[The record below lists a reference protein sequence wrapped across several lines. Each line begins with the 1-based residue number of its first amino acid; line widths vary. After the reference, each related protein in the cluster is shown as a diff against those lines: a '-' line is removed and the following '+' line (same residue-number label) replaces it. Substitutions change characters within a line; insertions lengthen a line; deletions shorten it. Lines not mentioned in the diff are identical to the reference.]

1 MEREKF
7 SYLHSKD
14 SYETC
19 STLTADSF
27 HSFTESKFLI
37 RKKPNEDDDHT
48 ANAISNKIS
57 SSFIAMLQ
65 GVEVLCNLPIL
76 YIFKDTY
83 HLHPASLN
91 ILISIIK
98 IPWAIKLLWGIISD
112 TYPIFGYRRKYYL
125 MFGSGLCIL
134 SLLILGLISHT
145 NISLTIFLLVVYFFG
160 SALCNVIGEAQVIES
175 GRKGSIN
182 STAKNISI
190 FFAFRK
196 VGFAVMHYLSGYLLS
211 IMNNQHIFLISSI
224 LPLSI
229 FISAFF
235 VVEKRS
241 YKKCKIEKQIKSIYE
256 IIKTSY
262 IQKLILF
269 IFIMTSTP
277 SSGSILFFFMANEL
291 QFTPKLLGKISMF
304 QSLASLLAI
313 LLYMLILN
321 KINIK
326 KLLLYS
332 TIVIAPFSLLPLL
345 AVQKIN
351 IFIPNTLFIITDTIL
366 VEFIGELQSIP
377 ILVECSRIIPEGFE
391 STIYSFLLS
400 VNNFAIMVSSL
411 ISSILT
417 YQLGI
422 TSTNFDNLPKMIV
435 ICCLTNI
442 IPIIFLYNATKFD
455 NDSKAYK
462 SRDNHTLNS
471 WDSEST
477 LFDSQSYEIKNCEDI
492 KYFITENG
500 HDIPIQ

>member
-1 MEREKF
+1 MEKEKF
-7 SYLHSKD
+7 TYFQTQN

-19 STLTADSF
+19 STSTVDSF

-37 RKKPNEDDDHT
+37 KKKPNEDDDQN
-48 ANAISNKIS
+48 ANSISNKFS

-76 YIFKDTY
+76 YIFKDSY
-83 HLHPASLN
+83 QLHPATLN
-91 ILISIIK
+91 MLMSIIK

-125 MFGSGLCIL
+125 IFGSGSCIL

-145 NISLTIFLLVVYFFG
+145 NIFLTILLLVMYFFG
-160 SALCNVIGEAQVIES
+160 SSLCNVIGEAQVIES
-175 GRKGSIN
+175 SRKGSVN
-182 STAKNISI
+182 TTVKNISI

-196 VGFAVMHYLSGYLLS
+196 IGFAIMHYLSGYLLS
-211 IMNNQHIFLISSI
+211 IMSNQHIFLISSI

-235 VVEKRS
+235 VVEKRN
-241 YKKCKIEKQIKSIYE
+241 YKKCNIKKQIKSIYE
-256 IIKTSY
+256 IIKKSY
-262 IQKLILF
+262 IQKFILF
-269 IFIMTSTP
+269 IFIMMSTP

-313 LLYMLILN
+313 LLYMLILS
-321 KINIK
+321 KVNIK

-332 TIVIAPFSLLPLL
+332 TIIIAPFSLLPLL
-345 AVQKIN
+345 AIHKIN

-377 ILVECSRIIPEGFE
+377 ILVQCSRIIPEGFE

-400 VNNFAIMVSSL
+400 VNNFAVMISSF

-422 TSTNFDNLPKMIV
+422 TSTNFDNLSKMII

-442 IPIIFLYNATKFD
+442 IPIIFLYNTTKFYD
-455 NDSKAYK
+455 DSKHCK
-462 SRDNHTLNS
+462 SKDNNILNS
-471 WDSEST
+471 SDNEST
-477 LFDSQSYEIKNCEDI
+477 FFDSTSYEIKNCEEI

-500 HDIPIQ
+500 HDIPVQ